1 MMSMSTPVSFNPS
14 RLKAAR
20 ERRGLTKDALATLCG
35 VSRRAVTDWENGKVD
50 APPVARISIAL
61 GFPKEFFSLDDVDEV
76 PSDAV
81 SFRAVTSMTQRQ
93 LHKVLS
99 NAIMLREFAR
109 WMEDRFR
116 TPAVD
121 VPSAEDFAASESPLE
136 PSPVDTAAALRALW
150 NLGAQPIKNLLNLLE
165 GRGVLVFGL
174 ADDDQDVDAFS
185 FWQGGRPYIFV
196 NASKSAERIRF
207 DLAHELGHLVMHRG
221 LATARNRRYELD
233 ANSFA
238 SAFLIPADGLL
249 PQIVSRPSLTDV
261 MTLKKY
267 WRVSAAAMAY
277 RLHKL
282 GRVTDWQYRSWMVDL
297 TQRGFRTDEPD
308 GLPRE
313 QSSLLRQ
320 VLALARA
327 DGWTLDRISAHLG
340 IPAADLTAAFLGLTP
355 TALPGSGEPDAD
367 PTPAVRRHLRP
378 V

>member
-1 MMSMSTPVSFNPS
+1 MSTPYSFSPS
-14 RLKAAR
+14 RLQLAR
-20 ERRGLTKDALATLCG
+20 ERRGLTKDALARLCG

-61 GFPKEFFSLDDVDEV
+61 GFPPEFFGLEDVDEL
-76 PSDAV
+76 PSGAV
-81 SFRAVTSMTQRQ
+81 SFRALTSMTQRQ
-93 LHKVLS
+93 VHRVLA
-99 NAIMLREFAR
+99 NAIMLREFVR
-109 WMEDRFR
+109 WMEERFR
-116 TPAVD
+116 TPPVD
-121 VPSAEDFAASESPLE
+121 VPSAEDFAASESENE
-136 PSPVDTAAALRALW
+136 PSPVQMATAIRVHW
-150 NLGAQPIKNLLNLLE
+150 SIHVRPIKDLLSVLE
-165 GRGVLVFGL
+165 SRGVLVFGL

-207 DLAHELGHLVMHRG
+207 DLAHELGHLVLHRG
-221 LATARNRRYELD
+221 MATARNRRYELE

-249 PQIVSRPSLTDV
+249 PQIVSRPSLADV

-282 GRVTDWQYRSWMVDL
+282 GRVTDWQYRSWMIDL
-297 TQRGFRTDEPD
+297 TQRGYRTDEPD

-320 VLALARA
+320 VLTLARA

-355 TALPGSGEPDAD
+355 TALPGSGEPEAD

>member
-1 MMSMSTPVSFNPS
+1 MSIGAEFNPH
-14 RLKAAR
+14 RLRLAR
-20 ERRGLTKDALATLCG
+20 ERRGLTKDALAAACG
-35 VSRRAVTDWENGKVD
+35 VSRRSVTDWEAGRVE
-50 APPVARISIAL
+50 APPVARIAMVL
-61 GFPKEFFSLDDVDEV
+61 GFPPEFFALDDVDEV
-76 PSDAV
+76 ASEAV
-81 SFRAVTSMTQRQ
+81 SFRALSSMTQRQ
-93 LHKVLS
+93 VHEVLA
-99 NAIMLREFAR
+99 NAIMLREFVR
-109 WMEDRFR
+109 WMEERFR

-121 VPSAEDFAASESPLE
+121 VPAAEDIVAAESEDE
-136 PSPVDTAAALRALW
+136 PSPVAMATAIRTYW
-150 NLGAQPIKNLLNLLE
+150 NIGARPIKDLLSVLE
-165 GRGVLVFGL
+165 SRGVLVFGL
-174 ADDDQDVDAFS
+174 ADADQEVDAFS

-221 LATARNRRYELD
+221 VVTARTRRYELD

-238 SAFLIPADGLL
+238 SALLIPTDGLL
-249 PQIVSRPSLTDV
+249 PQLVARPTLADV

-282 GRVTDWQYRSWMVDL
+282 GRVTDWQYRSWMIDL